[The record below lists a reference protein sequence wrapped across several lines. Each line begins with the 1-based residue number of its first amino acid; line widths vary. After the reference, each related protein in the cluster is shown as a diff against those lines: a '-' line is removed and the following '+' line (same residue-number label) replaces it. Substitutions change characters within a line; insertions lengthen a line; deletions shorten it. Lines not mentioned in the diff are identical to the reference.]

1 LAPAESDL
9 RVFRPRQ
16 VRVISIVGAI
26 VVVAGF
32 LVLSVALFVVDWE
45 PWTVLDMVWMDLLG
59 ILLGAALLRISD
71 IQARPSETGVMVKN
85 MVRTRRFEWG
95 QILGVSFSPEGDDP
109 WPLLDLT
116 DGTTCAVM
124 AIQQADGP
132 RAHAE
137 VARLRML
144 VSRHTHFKED

>member
-1 LAPAESDL
+1 M
-9 RVFRPRQ
+9 R
-16 VRVISIVGAI
+16 IIGIVGAI
-26 VVVAGF
+26 AVTLGF
-32 LVLSVALFVVDWE
+32 AILSVALLIVDWE
-45 PWTVLDMVWMDLLG
+45 PWTVLDMVWMNLLG
-59 ILLGAALLRISD
+59 ILFGAALLRIAD
-71 IQARPSETGVMVKN
+71 IQARPTETGLVVKN

-124 AIQQADGP
+124 AIQHADGP
-132 RAHAE
+132 RAHAD

-144 VSRHTHFKED
+144 ISRRTHFKED

>member
-1 LAPAESDL
+1 M
-9 RVFRPRQ
+9 R
-16 VRVISIVGAI
+16 IIGIVGA
-26 VVVAGF
+26 VVVLVGF
-32 LVLSVALFVVDWE
+32 AVLSVALLVVDWK
-45 PWTVLDMVWMDLLG
+45 PWTGLDVIWMNLLG
-59 ILLGAALLRISD
+59 ILFALCLLRIAD
-71 IQARPSETGVMVKN
+71 IQARPSDSGLVVKN
-85 MVRTRRFEWG
+85 MVRTRTFEWR

-124 AIQQADGP
+124 AIQTADGP

-144 VSRHTHFKED
+144 ISTGTHFKED

>member
-1 LAPAESDL
+1 MAPAESDL
-9 RVFRPRQ
+9 RIFRPRQ
-16 VRVISIVGAI
+16 VRIIGIVGAI
-26 VVVAGF
+26 AVTLGF
-32 LVLSVALFVVDWE
+32 AILSVALLIVDWE
-45 PWTVLDMVWMDLLG
+45 PWTVLDMVWMNLLG
-59 ILLGAALLRISD
+59 ILFGAALLRIAD
-71 IQARPSETGVMVKN
+71 IQARPTETGLVVKN

-124 AIQQADGP
+124 AIQHADGP
-132 RAHAE
+132 RAHAD

-144 VSRHTHFKED
+144 ISRRTHFKED

>member
-1 LAPAESDL
+1 MPAESDL
-9 RVFRPRQ
+9 SVFRPRQ

-26 VVVAGF
+26 AVTSGF
-32 LVLSVALFVVDWE
+32 AILSVALLVVGWE
-45 PWTVLDMVWMDLLG
+45 PWTVLDMVWMNLLG
-59 ILLGAALLRISD
+59 ILFGAALLRIAD
-71 IQARPSETGVMVKN
+71 IQARPTETGLVVKN
-85 MVRTRRFEWG
+85 MVRTRHFEWG
-95 QILGVSFSPEGDDP
+95 QILGVAFSPEGDDP

-132 RAHAE
+132 RAQME

-144 VSRHTHFKED
+144 IKRYTHFKED